1 MQVKIHKDWAL
12 PFENGDQSFKVGSME
27 VVEGF
32 VMDDHTCNHKNGG
45 SLSLTIRLPSLSLSI
60 LFLLVSLSLSLKWK
74 QPNEEWGGLKVYKAI
89 EWISGRDISCKN

>member
-32 VMDDHTCNHKNGG
+32 VMDDHTCNHKNGS
-45 SLSLTIRLPSLSLSI
+45 SLSLTIRLSSLSLYIVSLGFSLSLSKMKAT
-60 LFLLVSLSLSLKWK
+60 KWGMRGIK
-74 QPNEEWGGLKVYKAI
+74 GL
-89 EWISGRDISCKN
+89 